1 MSMQLCMLYAGATG
15 NAEQGS
21 APSGG
26 SSRPMGASRKAEDP
40 DSMAS
45 MAMDVA
51 LAFLFKAH
59 LLPFLFCC
67 SLIESLY
74 LSCSD
79 KDTCY
84 HFWIR

>member
-1 MSMQLCMLYAGATG
+1 MQTVANLSMQPCVLYAGATG

-45 MAMDVA
+45 VAMDVA
-51 LAFLFKAH
+51 LAFLFKVH
-59 LLPFLFCC
+59 LLPIF
-67 SLIESLY
+67 SAA
-74 LSCSD
+74 LSMRA
-79 KDTCY
+79 
-84 HFWIR
+84 HNLLQ